1 MPRPSQKQCLVSEI
15 SSTITAELTASLVE
29 PAILNNKADYD
40 SLHDLLLYSN
50 IIEHSRYLNT
60 RLNRSVG
67 YLQINTITEFLIYP
81 EEGFLANFRLR
92 TFE

>member
-1 MPRPSQKQCLVSEI
+1 MSEI

-29 PAILNNKADYD
+29 PAILNNKADYN
-40 SLHDLLLYSN
+40 SLYDLLLYSN

-60 RLNRSVG
+60 RLNRSTG

-81 EEGFLANFRLR
+81 EEGFLANFRMKQ
-92 TFE
+92 